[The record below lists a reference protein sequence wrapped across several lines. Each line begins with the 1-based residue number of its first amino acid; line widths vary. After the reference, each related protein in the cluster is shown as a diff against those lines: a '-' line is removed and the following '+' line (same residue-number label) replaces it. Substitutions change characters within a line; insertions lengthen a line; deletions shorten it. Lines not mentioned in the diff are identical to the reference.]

1 MRMKKRFK
9 KQAEYNLELSSQSF
23 TDIQRTNETSLSNS
37 WFYNMR
43 QNYWIVIGKDRGH
56 FFLIFVI
63 APGKIIEN
71 DWLKIA

>member
-37 WFYNMR
+37 WFYNIR
-43 QNYWIVIGKDRGH
+43 
-56 FFLIFVI
+56 
-63 APGKIIEN
+63 GKITEL
-71 DWLKIA
+71 WLVKTEGIFS